1 MNIVRFCRQNSR
13 AVYLITAFLVVG
25 GLVSVFRLPSNIYPE
40 LSFPRIVI
48 LAHAG
53 DLSPQNMLLSVVRPL
68 EEAART
74 VLGVRRV
81 RSRTIRGATE
91 ISVLFNPDMDMQYA
105 LQLLQARVSDV
116 RTDLPTATEISIERI
131 TPTAWPILMLLLNGN
146 VPDSDLRDYAYYNL
160 RPLFSRVP
168 GVALV
173 EVQASH
179 TREVS
184 VIVDPQK
191 ALAHRLSLPE
201 IADRLRATN
210 NITSVGRLDKD
221 YSRYLV
227 LATGQFTGLRD
238 IRDTVVAVEGQTPIR
253 LRDIAEV
260 RDGVDDPTMLVYG
273 NGRPGAL
280 ISISRQ
286 IGGNILQVADQVKE
300 LANNLGSTL
309 PKTLHLSVVYDLA
322 EFVREAV
329 ASIRDAVLI
338 GGVLAVLILFLFLRE
353 GRTTVIAAA
362 TLPITVISTFFFMH
376 LFGATL
382 NLMSLG
388 GLAIAIGLIIDDAVV
403 IIENIYRHLGLGE
416 PPAEAAEKGT
426 QELLGAVAGS
436 TATTVVVFSP
446 LSLLKGVVGD
456 FFSALC
462 LTLIVSV
469 LLSLIFAVILIPL
482 LSQRFLSQEFH
493 RRSSHNFIEPVN
505 RAYEKSVRWAL
516 RHRAIVGGL
525 ALSSLAFGV
534 LLYTRTETGFLP
546 EMDEGGFVLDNW
558 TAPGTS
564 LAETDRLDQA
574 IGDLV
579 SQMPETGAFLRR
591 TGAEMGPFATA
602 QNTGEI
608 VVKLKPRSERKRSIY
623 ETMDE
628 LRRKILTSIPGVR
641 VEFIQLLQDMI
652 GDMEG
657 SPSPIEVKI
666 FGDNMTQLEQ
676 LANQIGPKIQ
686 QIPGVVDF
694 QGILKG
700 NPEILLHVDPVQAG
714 HLGLTVDQV
723 SQQVSAGLLGTTQTE
738 LRQADRTIGIRVRFP
753 DSFRYDY
760 QNIRQFPIVTPSK
773 QIVPLSTLA
782 QIERV
787 QGEAE
792 LTRENQ
798 RLMVALSARLENRGL
813 GSAIQDVRRILGTI
827 NFPVGTTYEIGGL
840 YESQQ
845 SSFRDLLSVLG
856 LAIAAVFI
864 VLVIQFRAIT
874 PSLIIMS
881 AAPLSLL
888 GVFAMLTLTG
898 TALNVS
904 SFMGIVLMVGLVVKN
919 GIILFE
925 YVHKLWEEQGMPLS
939 EALVQAGKIRVR
951 PILMTTLCTLFGLL
965 PLALGIG
972 SGAELQKPLA
982 LAVIGGLSLS
992 TFVTL
997 LVMPVLYS
1005 FLVRRPSSGQEG
1017 EKA

>member
-1 MNIVRFCRQNSR
+1 MNVVRFCRQNSR
-13 AVYLITAFLVVG
+13 AVYLLTGLLFVA
-25 GLVSVFRLPSNIYPE
+25 GLVSIFQLPSNIYPE

-48 LAHAG
+48 LAHSG
-53 DLSPQNMLLSVVRPL
+53 DLSPQNMLLTVTRPL

-81 RSRTIRGATE
+81 RSRTIRGGTE

-116 RTDLPTATEISIERI
+116 RTDLPASTDVSIERI

-146 VPDSDLRDYAYYNL
+146 VPDADLRDYAYYNL

-168 GVALV
+168 GVSLV
-173 EVQASH
+173 EVQASE

-191 ALAHRLSLPE
+191 MLAHRLSLPE
-201 IADRLRATN
+201 VADRLRATN
-210 NITSVGRLDKD
+210 KITSVGRLDKD

-227 LATGQFTGLRD
+227 LATGQFNNLDD
-238 IRDTVVAVEGQTPIR
+238 IRNTVVAVEGQAPIR

-260 RDGVDDPTMLVYG
+260 RDGVEDPRILVYG
-273 NGRPGAL
+273 NGQPGAL
-280 ISISRQ
+280 ISVSRQ
-286 IGGNILQVADQVKE
+286 IGGNILQVAGGIRE
-300 LANNLGSTL
+300 LANNLGSVL
-309 PKTLHLSVVYDLA
+309 PRTLHLSVVYDLA

-338 GGVLAVLILFLFLRE
+338 GCLLAVVVLWVFLRE
-353 GRTTVIAAA
+353 GRTTFIAAT
-362 TLPITVISTFFFMH
+362 TLPITVISTFFFMK
-376 LFGATL
+376 LFRSTL

-388 GLAIAIGLIIDDAVV
+388 GLAIAIGLVIDDAVV

-416 PPAEAAEKGT
+416 SPAEAAERGT
-426 QELLGAVAGS
+426 QELLSAVVGS
-436 TATTVVVFSP
+436 TATTVVVFAP

-462 LTLIVSV
+462 LTLAVSV
-469 LLSLIFAVILIPL
+469 LLSLIFAVTLIPL
-482 LSQRFLSQEFH
+482 LSQRFLSHERH
-493 RRSSHNFIEPVN
+493 RRSSTTFIEPVN
-505 RAYEKSVRWAL
+505 RAYEKMVRWAL
-516 RHRAIVGGL
+516 RKRWVVAGVAVVSVAL
-525 ALSSLAFGV
+525 AVF
-534 LLYTRTETGFLP
+534 LYTRTDTGFLP

-558 TAPGTS
+558 TPPGTS
-564 LAETDRLDQA
+564 LAETDRLDQS
-574 IGDLV
+574 IGELV
-579 SQMPETGAFLRR
+579 RRMPETAAFLRR
-591 TGAEMGPFATA
+591 TGAEMGPFATT

-608 VVKLKPRSERKRSIY
+608 VVKLKPRSQRRRNIY
-623 ETMDE
+623 ETMDD
-628 LRRKILTSIPGVR
+628 LRQKILSTIPGVR

-657 SPSPIEVKI
+657 NPNPIEVKI
-666 FGDNMTQLEQ
+666 FGTDMAELEK
-676 LANQIGPKIQ
+676 LAEEIGPKLQ

-700 NPEILLHVDPVQAG
+700 NPEMMVHVDPVQAG

-723 SQQVSAGLLGTTQTE
+723 SQQVGAGLLGTTQTE
-738 LRQADRTIGIRVRFP
+738 LRRADRTIGIRVRFP
-753 DSFRYDY
+753 DSFRYNYDDV
-760 QNIRQFPIVTPSK
+760 RQFPVLTPAK
-773 QIVPLSTLA
+773 QIVPLSALA
-782 QIERV
+782 QVDRV
-787 QGEAE
+787 QGESE

-798 RLMVALSARLENRGL
+798 RLMVALSARLEGRGL
-813 GSAIQDVRRILGTI
+813 GSAITDVKRVLSTV
-827 NFPVGTTYEIGGL
+827 NFPVGTAYEIGGL

-856 LAIAAVFI
+856 LALAAVFI
-864 VLVIQFRAIT
+864 VLVIQFRAFA

-904 SFMGIVLMVGLVVKN
+904 SFMGIILMVGLVVKN

-925 YVHKLWEEQGMPLS
+925 YVHKLWEEQGMPLN
-939 EALVQAGKIRVR
+939 EALAQAGKIRVR

-965 PLALGIG
+965 PLALGLG

-992 TFVTL
+992 TFITL

-1005 FLVRRPSSGQEG
+1005 LLERRGL
-1017 EKA
+1017 